1 MSDAFK
7 KVRRGEPVKISA
19 AAWNRV
25 VDQVVTKPRFT
36 SEPEAYP
43 RPNFTVRVRNS
54 SATGI
59 AKWGVLEIA
68 NVLEAPTGAT
78 GVTGASTFESW
89 PGLVG
94 VAPTSTAGS
103 SFVVAVEPIKAGE
116 IGMAAVDG
124 VVQVKLNVQDA
135 SHKFCTTEAGSSAGL
150 KTDSAGESRILW
162 KENGT
167 GPSKWALVRMGA
179 GGGGGG
185 VKVGKITG
193 TWTKGGTQTVWE
205 YTGAG
210 VQATGPS
217 GPLSLTGVNRFA
229 NVSASGSAAKW
240 VAVTSIDSTWHLIAA
255 ECG

>member
-36 SEPEAYP
+36 GEDEAYP

-54 SATGI
+54 SSTGI
-59 AKWGVLEIA
+59 ARWGVMEIATVLEI
-68 NVLEAPTGAT
+68 PTGST
-78 GVTGASTFESW
+78 GVSTFESW

-94 VAPTSTAGS
+94 VVPTSTAGG
-103 SFVVAVEPIKAGE
+103 SFVIAVEPINPGQ

-124 VVQVKLNVQDA
+124 VVQVKLDVQDA
-135 SHKFCTTEAGSSAGL
+135 AHKFATTKTGSVGQL
-150 KTDSAGESRILW
+150 KTDSSGESTILW

-167 GPSKWALVRMGA
+167 GSGKWGLVRIGA
-179 GGGGGG
+179 GSGGGA
-185 VKVGKITG
+185 KVGKITG

-205 YTGAG
+205 YTAAG
-210 VQATGPS
+210 SQATGSPS
-217 GPLSLTGVNRFA
+217 VTGVNRFA
-229 NVSASGSAAKW
+229 TINASGGAAKW
-240 VAVTSIDSTWHLIAA
+240 VAVAMIGSAWHLIAA
-255 ECG
+255 EC